1 MQGLFNPEFCV
12 LMIAS
17 TGPNP
22 GPTKLRRIRA
32 IGAVPGI
39 ESEFPH
45 VEALGAD
52 LAPLP
57 GAWPGL
63 SLLTSIALPAGR
75 GRGQSRRTAPVG
87 GRCDRISALSVQ
99 HLQRYDYLTLTYLRR
114 TRGLGSPAKT
124 LPNLST
130 APNSAPLPVVVPGL
144 PP

>member
-32 IGAVPGI
+32 IGA
-39 ESEFPH
+39 
-45 VEALGAD
+45 D

-63 SLLTSIALPAGR
+63 SLLTSIALPAGQ